1 MNILSID
8 CSMNLTCTGILKDNG
23 GVLSVNK
30 DLGRR
35 QSRELNIMA
44 ENLLTQNNLAWQD
57 LDYIALTNGPGY
69 FTGLRAAAAYVKGLA
84 YALNIKI
91 IPVSSLELLKFIYT
105 RENNQDSNKNLL
117 AMIYAGHGFVY
128 ASGENLQSGEYP
140 HALIKNYLA
149 ENPDVI
155 IISDDASRIDF
166 DPDTKIINVN
176 PNAGHLAEFASLE
189 IKRAVDPM
197 KLEILY
203 FRLPQGMQTAV

>member
-23 GVLSVNK
+23 GILSVNK

-176 PNAGHLAEFASLE
+176 PNAGHLAELASLE

>member
-1 MNILSID
+1 MVKRFS
-8 CSMNLTCTGILKDNG
+8 
-23 GVLSVNK
+23 
-30 DLGRR
+30 
-35 QSRELNIMA
+35 A
-44 ENLLTQNNLAWQD
+44 LLTDSL
-57 LDYIALTNGPGY
+57 